1 MAEAQDKDVE
11 IGVMNVM
18 KDTGEDMNNSIN
30 KIDENTNKQW
40 NEVKT
45 TVQDMKVNIKS
56 LKKAQTEVKL
66 ELKNLGSQTKALE
79 VSLTNRTQKN
89 GRENF
94 RH

>member
-1 MAEAQDKDVE
+1 
-11 IGVMNVM
+11 
-18 KDTGEDMNNSIN
+18 MNNSIN

-40 NEVKT
+40 NEVKN

-56 LKKAQTEVKL
+56 LKKTQTEVKL
-66 ELKNLGSQTKALE
+66 ELNNLRSQTKALE

-89 GRENF
+89 GRENL